1 MTDFSPTFQHFLSI
15 AVIIAIAAFVLFVFS
30 LFLTGGPYV
39 RGFYTPN
46 TALKS
51 AGFDYRRRDPNF
63 DGKAWLKAHPE
74 PQTKPWGGTLIM
86 IDCNKIGN
94 ALTCGKANREQKE
107 TPKVNL
113 DNLYDEPESIK
124 DPQSPR
130 PEEEQKSMEESPAM
144 PGDINNNTT
153 DGGEPPAD
161 TEEAKK
167 DEV

>member
-1 MTDFSPTFQHFLSI
+1 M
-15 AVIIAIAAFVLFVFS
+15 
-30 LFLTGGPYV
+30 
-39 RGFYTPN
+39 
-46 TALKS
+46 
-51 AGFDYRRRDPNF
+51 
-63 DGKAWLKAHPE
+63 
-74 PQTKPWGGTLIM
+74 
-86 IDCNKIGN
+86 
-94 ALTCGKANREQKE
+94 
-107 TPKVNL
+107 NL

-130 PEEEQKSMEESPAM
+130 PEEEQKSMEESPAL